1 MAPTRRRGRREARAP
16 GRPLPSPRRPSAVM
30 AVAAAGAG
38 APRASSRPRGRGAV
52 AGVRGGAGGAPLPP
66 AARAAAPGAAGRD
79 PGGGGPRR
87 HRRGQGRGRR
97 PAGPGWRGA
106 CGGAGRHGMW
116 QGHAGGA
123 GDGVGE
129 GPPPGRRPAAMC
141 HDRLRP
147 NMGKVAR
154 GRRHPWT
161 PSHPAP
167 SVTTPPTAPEGPA
180 APAAAPKQRRMSSCF
195 LPNCRSPTRK
205 AGQSSEALQLMQ
217 KTV

>member
-1 MAPTRRRGRREARAP
+1 MGTKQSGPAANGRTRAYSGSD
-16 GRPLPSPRRPSAVM
+16 LPS
-30 AVAAAGAG
+30 
-38 APRASSRPRGRGAV
+38 
-52 AGVRGGAGGAPLPP
+52 GGAR
-66 AARAAAPGAAGRD
+66 ARAAAPGAAGRD

-97 PAGPGWRGA
+97 PAGPGRRGA
-106 CGGAGRHGMW
+106 SCGAGGHGMW

-147 NMGKVAR
+147 NMGKVTR

-217 KTV
+217 KTVQKPLPAGSN

>member
-1 MAPTRRRGRREARAP
+1 
-16 GRPLPSPRRPSAVM
+16 
-30 AVAAAGAG
+30 
-38 APRASSRPRGRGAV
+38 
-52 AGVRGGAGGAPLPP
+52 
-66 AARAAAPGAAGRD
+66 
-79 PGGGGPRR
+79 
-87 HRRGQGRGRR
+87 
-97 PAGPGWRGA
+97 
-106 CGGAGRHGMW
+106 MW

-147 NMGKVAR
+147 NMGKVTR
-154 GRRHPWT
+154 GQRHPWT

-205 AGQSSEALQLMQ
+205 AGQSSEALVQQPPDRVMFRPVVSLNPATLLPGSRMGAASS
-217 KTV
+217 KKENGGPERPSPPNRR